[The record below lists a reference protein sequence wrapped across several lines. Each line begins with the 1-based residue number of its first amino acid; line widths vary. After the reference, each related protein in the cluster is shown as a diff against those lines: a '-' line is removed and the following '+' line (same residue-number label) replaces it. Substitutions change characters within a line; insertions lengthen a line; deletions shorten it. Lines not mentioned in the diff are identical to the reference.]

1 MRTAR
6 VAAFAILL
14 SAQSV
19 GVSAVLRPQ
28 SPVPG
33 PQSAVRTP
41 QSSHL
46 VQIDVLVTDS
56 RGRGV
61 ADLTAGDFELREEG
75 TGQSIEQ
82 LRYVRAAGTAGG
94 PHSGDDVPRVFA
106 VFLDEYHVTPGNAGR
121 ARAAVA
127 QFIEREVG
135 PGDLIVAMKPLDS
148 LLTIKLTPDRD
159 AARRSIESFEGHKG
173 DYEPRNAYERNY
185 FAGAPARIESAR
197 NQVALSALN
206 ALAVHMGTLGDRR
219 KTLVVVAEGIG
230 HPDRRRGQEFLPS
243 LDTVIRSA
251 NRANVS
257 VYPVDP
263 NSDTALASVDPGEA
277 ALRALASE
285 TDGLVID
292 GDLPGGLSRA
302 AADSQAYYLLTYR
315 SMRPDDGKFHPVE
328 VRVKRPGVQLRARK
342 GYWAPSPDD
351 VLRAEMLAAINEPKP
366 VVPLEP
372 APHASTLIRPWFGME
387 RGAGGRTRVTFVWE
401 PAPRVPGDR
410 VRHIPSH
417 LVLTALAPDG
427 QVLFEGPVAPTG
439 AGTVDEPGT
448 TAARVVFET
457 PPGRLRL
464 RMSIQDAAEQP
475 MDQDVREISIRDL
488 HSGIVI
494 GTPEV
499 LRARTAKEFHAL
511 ETAAAVPVSAR
522 EFSRTERLLIRFRA
536 SGSSGEELAVSARL
550 LSRMGQAMR
559 DLPVTADGAATH
571 LIDLPLAGFAAGDY
585 IIEVTAKGA
594 AGDASERL
602 NFRVTS

>member
-1 MRTAR
+1 MRAAR
-6 VAAFAILL
+6 LAAFAIML
-14 SAQSV
+14 SAGGLAAAV
-19 GVSAVLRPQ
+19 VSPQ
-28 SPVPG
+28 SPVASPQPG
-33 PQSAVRTP
+33 HFAN
-41 QSSHL
+41 
-46 VQIDVLVTDS
+46 IDVIVSDA
-56 RGRGV
+56 RGRSV
-61 ADLTAGDFELREEG
+61 ADLKASDFELREEG
-75 TGQSIEQ
+75 TAQTLEQ
-82 LRYVRAAGTAGG
+82 VRFVQNVGGAAGGN
-94 PHSGDDVPRVFA
+94 VPRVFA
-106 VFLDEYHVTPGNAGR
+106 LFLDEYHVTPGNAGR

-127 QFIEREVG
+127 QFIEHEVG

-148 LLTIKLTPDRD
+148 LLTIRLAPDRD
-159 AARRSIESFEGHKG
+159 AARRSLESFEGRKG
-173 DYEPRNAYERNY
+173 DYEPRNSYERNY

-206 ALAVHMGTLGDRR
+206 ALAVHMGTLADRR

-251 NRANVS
+251 NRGNVS

-263 NSDTALASVDPGEA
+263 NSDTALASIDPGEA
-277 ALRALASE
+277 ALRTLASE

-302 AADSQAYYLLTYR
+302 AADSQTYYLLTYR

-328 VRVKRPGVQLRARK
+328 VRVKRPGVLLRARK

-351 VLRAEMLAAINEPKP
+351 ALRAEMLAAINEPKP
-366 VVPLEP
+366 VVPVEP

-410 VRHIPSH
+410 VRHVPSH
-417 LVLTALAPDG
+417 LVLKALAPDG

-439 AGTVDEPGT
+439 AGAVDEPGA

-488 HSGIVI
+488 RSGVVV

-499 LRARTAKEFHAL
+499 LRARTAKEFRAL
-511 ETAAAVPVSAR
+511 ETATAVPVSAR

-536 SGSSGEELAVSARL
+536 SGSAGEAPAVSARL

-559 DLPVTADGAATH
+559 DLPVTTDGAATH

-585 IIEVTAKGA
+585 IIEVTAKSATGEA
-594 AGDASERL
+594 TERM

>member
-1 MRTAR
+1 MRAAR
-6 VAAFAILL
+6 LAAFATLWSL
-14 SAQSV
+14 SAL
-19 GVSAVLRPQ
+19 GGHASAVFT
-28 SPVPG
+28 
-33 PQSAVRTP
+33 PQSALRTP
-41 QSSHL
+41 QSHA
-46 VQIDVLVTDS
+46 VQIDVLVTDA

-61 ADLTAGDFELREEG
+61 ADLTPADFELREEG
-75 TGQSIEQ
+75 AAQTIDQ
-82 LRYVRAAGTAGG
+82 LRFVHASGAG
-94 PHSGDDVPRVFA
+94 DPRVFA
-106 VFLDEYHVTPGNAGR
+106 VFLDEYHVSRGANADR

-127 QFIEREVG
+127 QFIEREVA

-148 LLTIKLTPDRD
+148 LLTIQLTADRD
-159 AARRSIESFEGHKG
+159 AVRRSLESFEGRKG

-185 FAGAPARIESAR
+185 FAGAPARIEAAR

-206 ALAVHMGTLGDRR
+206 ALAIHMGTLPDRR
-219 KTLVVVAEGIG
+219 KTLVLVSESLGRSE
-230 HPDRRRGQEFLPS
+230 RRRGQEFLPS

-263 NSDTALASVDPGEA
+263 VKNVAAAAAAGVAGIDDPGGA
-277 ALRALASE
+277 ALRTLAGE
-285 TDGLVID
+285 TDGVVIN
-292 GDLPGGLSRA
+292 GDLSAGLSRA
-302 AADSQAYYLLTYR
+302 ATDSNAYYLLTYR
-315 SMRPDDGKFHPVE
+315 SMRPDDGKFHPVQ
-328 VRVKRPGVQLRARK
+328 VQVKRPGLRLRARN

-351 VLRAEMLAAINEPKP
+351 ALRAEMLAAIKAPKA

-387 RGAGGRTRVTFVWE
+387 RGGGGRTRVTFVWE

-439 AGTVDEPGT
+439 PATIDEPGT

-464 RMSIQDAAEQP
+464 RMSIQDAAAQP
-475 MDQDVREISIRDL
+475 MDQDVRVISVRDL
-488 HSGIVI
+488 RSGVVV

-499 LRARTAKEFHAL
+499 LRARTAKEFRSL
-511 ETAAAVPVSAR
+511 DTTAAVPVAAR

-536 SGSSGEELAVSARL
+536 AGPAGEQPAVSARL
-550 LSRMGQAMR
+550 LGRMGQAMR
-559 DLPVTADGAATH
+559 DLAVTTDEASTH

-585 IIEVTAKGA
+585 SIEVTAKGV
-594 AGDASERL
+594 AGEASERVS
-602 NFRVTS
+602 FRVTS

>member
-1 MRTAR
+1 MRAAR
-6 VAAFAILL
+6 LAAVAIVL
-14 SAQSV
+14 SAL
-19 GVSAVLRPQ
+19 GAHASALFT
-28 SPVPG
+28 
-33 PQSAVRTP
+33 PQSAIRVP
-41 QSSHL
+41 QSQL
-46 VQIDVLVTDS
+46 VQIDVLVTDP
-56 RGRGV
+56 RGRSV
-61 ADLTAGDFELREEG
+61 TDLTSADFELREEG
-75 TGQSIEQ
+75 TAQTIEQ
-82 LRYVRAAGTAGG
+82 LRFVHASGG
-94 PHSGDDVPRVFA
+94 PGEPDHDVPRVFA
-106 VFLDEYHVTPGNAGR
+106 IFLDEYHVSPGDHADR
-121 ARAAVA
+121 ARAAVT
-127 QFIEREVG
+127 QFLEREVR

-148 LLTIKLTPDRD
+148 LLAIRLTADRD
-159 AARRSIESFEGHKG
+159 AARRSIDSFEGRKG

-206 ALAVHMGTLGDRR
+206 ALAIHMGSLADRR

-230 HPDRRRGQEFLPS
+230 RADRRRGQEFLPS

-263 NSDTALASVDPGEA
+263 ADAAAAVADDPAGA
-277 ALRALASE
+277 ALRTLASE
-285 TDGLVID
+285 TDGLLID
-292 GDLPGGLSRA
+292 GDLSGGLSRA
-302 AADSQAYYLLTYR
+302 AADAQAYYLLTYR
-315 SMRPDDGKFHPVE
+315 SMRPDDGKFHPVQ
-328 VRVKRPGVQLRARK
+328 VQVKRPGVQVRARK

-351 VLRAEMLAAINEPKP
+351 ALRAEMLKAINEPKP

-410 VRHIPSH
+410 VRHVPSH
-417 LVLTALAPDG
+417 LVLKALAPDG

-475 MDQDVREISIRDL
+475 MDQDVREISVRDL
-488 HSGIVI
+488 HSGVVV

-499 LRARTAKEFHAL
+499 LRARTAKDFRAL
-511 ETAAAVPVSAR
+511 ETGAAVPVSAR

-536 SGSSGEELAVSARL
+536 FGPSSDAPAVSARL
-550 LSRMGQAMR
+550 LGRMGQAMR
-559 DLPVTADGAATH
+559 DLAITKGDADTY
-571 LIDLPLAGFAAGDY
+571 LIDLPLAGLAAGDY
-585 IIEVTAKGA
+585 IVEVTAKSGGKE
-594 AGDASERL
+594 AGDRVS
-602 NFRVTS
+602 FRVTS

>member
-1 MRTAR
+1 MRAAR
-6 VAAFAILL
+6 LAVLAIVL
-14 SAQSV
+14 SVLGAHA
-19 GVSAVLRPQ
+19 SAVFT
-28 SPVPG
+28 
-33 PQSAVRTP
+33 PQSALRTP

-61 ADLTAGDFELREEG
+61 IDLKASDFELREEG
-75 TGQSIEQ
+75 IAQTIEQ
-82 LRYVRAAGTAGG
+82 VRFVHATGT
-94 PHSGDDVPRVFA
+94 PGDPGDNVPRVFA
-106 VFLDEYHVTPGNAGR
+106 LFLDEYHVRPGENTER
-121 ARAAVA
+121 ARAAVT
-127 QFIEREVG
+127 QFIDREVG
-135 PGDLIVAMKPLDS
+135 PEDLIVAMKPLDS
-148 LLTIKLTPDRD
+148 VLTIQLTADRD
-159 AARRSIESFEGHKG
+159 AVRRSLESFEGRKG

-185 FAGAPARIESAR
+185 FAGAPPRIESAR

-206 ALAVHMGTLGDRR
+206 ALALHMGTLADRR

-230 HPDRRRGQEFLPS
+230 HPDRKRGEILPS

-263 NSDTALASVDPGEA
+263 NGDTALASIDPGEA
-277 ALRALASE
+277 RLHTLADE

-292 GDLPGGLSRA
+292 GDLSVGLRRA

-315 SMRPDDGKFHPVE
+315 SMRPDDGKRHPVE
-328 VRVKRPGVQLRARK
+328 VRVMKRPGVQLRARN

-351 VLRAEMLAAINEPKP
+351 ALRTELLAAINEPKP
-366 VVPLEP
+366 VVPPEP

-410 VRHIPSH
+410 ARHVPSH
-417 LVLTALAPDG
+417 LVLKALAPDG

-439 AGTVDEPGT
+439 AGTVDEPGA

-488 HSGIVI
+488 HTGVVV

-522 EFSRTERLLIRFRA
+522 EFSRTERLLVRFRA
-536 SGSSGEELAVSARL
+536 SGASGEAPTVSARL
-550 LSRMGQAMR
+550 LSRMGQTMR
-559 DLPVTADGAATH
+559 DLPITTDGGATH

-585 IIEVTAKGA
+585 IVEVTAKSA
-594 AGDASERL
+594 AGEASERL

>member
-1 MRTAR
+1 MRGTLSTGGA
-6 VAAFAILL
+6 AILAL
-14 SAQSV
+14 A
-19 GVSAVLRPQ
+19 SAVFP
-28 SPVPG
+28 
-33 PQSAVRTP
+33 PQSALLTP
-41 QSSHL
+41 QSHL
-46 VQIDVLVTDS
+46 VQIDVLVTDP

-61 ADLTAGDFELREEG
+61 ADLTAADFELREEG
-75 TGQSIEQ
+75 TAQAIEQ
-82 LRYVRAAGTAGG
+82 LRFVHAEGAPGEPGHDA
-94 PHSGDDVPRVFA
+94 PRVFA
-106 VFLDEYHVTPGNAGR
+106 VFLDEYHVSRGGNADR

-127 QFIEREVG
+127 QFIDREVG
-135 PGDLIVAMKPLDS
+135 PRDLIVAMKPLDS
-148 LLTIKLTPDRD
+148 LLTIQLTADRD
-159 AARRSIESFEGHKG
+159 AVRRSLESFEGRKG

-185 FAGAPARIESAR
+185 FAGSPARIESAR

-206 ALAVHMGTLGDRR
+206 ALAVHMGALADRR

-230 HPDRRRGQEFLPS
+230 RADRRRGQEFLPS

-263 NSDTALASVDPGEA
+263 NSDTALASIDPGEA

-292 GDLPGGLSRA
+292 GDLSGGLSRA
-302 AADSQAYYLLTYR
+302 AADSQAYYLLAYR

-328 VRVKRPGVQLRARK
+328 VRVKRPGVRLRARK
-342 GYWAPSPDD
+342 GYWAASPDD
-351 VLRAEMLAAINEPKP
+351 VLRTEMLAAINAPKP

-387 RGAGGRTRVTFVWE
+387 RGAGGKTRVTFVWE

-410 VRHIPSH
+410 TRHVPSH
-417 LVLTALAPDG
+417 LVMTAIAPDG

-439 AGTVDEPGT
+439 AGTVDESGT

-457 PPGRLRL
+457 PPGRLRV
-464 RMSIQDAAEQP
+464 RMSIQDAAAQP

-488 HSGIVI
+488 RTGVVV

-499 LRARTAKEFHAL
+499 LRARTAKEFRAI
-511 ETAAAVPVSAR
+511 ERAQAVPVSAR

-536 SGSSGEELAVSARL
+536 VGSSGETPAVSARL

-559 DLPVTADGAATH
+559 DLPVTAGVASMY
-571 LIDLPLAGFAAGDY
+571 LIDLPLAGLAAGDY
-585 IIEVTAKGA
+585 ILEITAKT
-594 AGDASERL
+594 ASGESSDRV